1 MSLAVLYSRAR
12 LGMEAPLVTIEVHL
26 SNGLPGFTMVGLP
39 EAAVKEARDR
49 VRSAILNSQFDFPD
63 RRITVNMA
71 PADLPKQG
79 AQFDLAIA
87 LGILVASDQLK
98 GDDLD
103 EYEFLGELSLS
114 GDVRAGPGALPAAIA
129 CTASGRTLVTSLD
142 NANEAALAS
151 DSDVRYA
158 EHLLQVSAHFRG
170 QQALPRATYQPQTTP
185 TAVPD
190 LAEVKGQQTAKRA
203 LEIAAA
209 GRHNL
214 LYFGPPGTGK
224 TLLASR
230 LPGLLPPLSEAEALE
245 VASVQSICG
254 LQLNWG
260 KRPYRAP
267 HHTASGVA
275 LIGGGSIPRPG
286 EVTLAHRGVLFLDEL
301 AEFPRSVLDVL
312 REPLESGEVHIAR
325 AARQTTFP
333 ANFQLIAAMNP
344 TPGGYSPDDP
354 RSQRYTREQMQ
365 RYISRLSG
373 PFLDRIDLHIEVPTL
388 PREMLTRP
396 TQEETSAE
404 VQQRVIAAWNRQMER
419 QGCANA
425 ELSGKALERYCQLG
439 DAERALLEKTMDR
452 LGLSARAY
460 HRILRVG
467 RTIADL
473 RDQTAL
479 DKSALIEALNCRQLE
494 KLMGRQG

>member
-12 LGMEAPLVTIEVHL
+12 LGMDAPLVTIEVHL
-26 SNGLPGFTMVGLP
+26 TNGLPGFTMVGLP

-87 LGILVASDQLK
+87 LGILIASGQLPGDQIEQYEFFGELALSGELRPGVAS
-98 GDDLD
+98 
-103 EYEFLGELSLS
+103 
-114 GDVRAGPGALPAAIA
+114 LPAAIA
-129 CTASGRTLVTSLD
+129 CTAAHRSLITSP
-142 NANEAALAS
+142 AGAAEAALAS
-151 DSDVRYA
+151 GSDVRHA
-158 EHLLQVSAHFRG
+158 SHLLQVTSHFRG
-170 QQALPRATYQPQTTP
+170 HQELPRAYFQPPNKPSQT
-185 TAVPD
+185 AD
-190 LAEVKGQQTAKRA
+190 LAEVKGQEGAKRA

-214 LYFGPPGTGK
+214 LFFGPPGTGK

-230 LPGLLPPLSEAEALE
+230 LPGLLPPLTESEALE

-254 LQLNWG
+254 LPLNWG
-260 KRPYRAP
+260 QRPFRAP

-301 AEFPRSVLDVL
+301 AEFPRAALDVL
-312 REPLESGEVHIAR
+312 REPLESGEVSIAR

-333 ANFQLIAAMNP
+333 ARFQLVAAMNP
-344 TPGGYSPDDP
+344 TPGGYGPDDP

-365 RYISRLSG
+365 RYLSRLSG
-373 PFLDRIDLHIEVPTL
+373 PLLDRIDLHIEVPAL
-388 PREMLTRP
+388 PKAVLTQAGP
-396 TQEETSAE
+396 GETTAV
-404 VQQRVIAAWNRQMER
+404 VQQRVARAWQRQLDR
-419 QGCANA
+419 QGSANA
-425 ELSGKALERYCQLG
+425 ELSG
-439 DAERALLEKTMDR
+439 ALLEQHCALDKADQALLEAAMER
-452 LGLSARAY
+452 LRLSARAY
-460 HRILRVG
+460 HRILRVA
-467 RTIADL
+467 RTVADL
-473 RDQTAL
+473 NGLERI
-479 DKSALIEALNCRQLE
+479 DKGALIEALNGRQLE
-494 KLMGRQG
+494 KLLGAI

>member
-26 SNGLPGFTMVGLP
+26 SNGLPAFNMVGLP
-39 EAAVKEARDR
+39 ETAVKEARDR
-49 VRSAILNSQFDFPD
+49 VRSALLTSQFDFPD
-63 RRITVNMA
+63 RRITVNMG

-87 LGILVASDQLK
+87 LGILVASDQLPA
-98 GDDLD
+98 DNLAH
-103 EYEFLGELSLS
+103 YEFLGELALS
-114 GDVRAGPGALPAAIA
+114 GELRAGPGALPASIA
-129 CTASGRTLVTSLD
+129 CTGQGRTLVTSRA

-151 DSDVRYA
+151 GSEVRYA
-158 EHLLQVSAHFRG
+158 EHLLQVTSHFRG
-170 QQALPRATYQPQTTP
+170 QSQLPRAHYEATEAPP
-185 TAVPD
+185 ILPD
-190 LAEVKGQQTAKRA
+190 LADVKGQGTAKRA

-230 LPGLLPPLSEAEALE
+230 LPGLMPPLTESEALE

-254 LQLNWG
+254 MPLNWG
-260 KRPYRAP
+260 IRPYRSP

-301 AEFPRSVLDVL
+301 AEFPRNVLDVL
-312 REPLESGEVHIAR
+312 REPMESGEVNIAR
-325 AARQTTFP
+325 AARQTNFP
-333 ANFQLIAAMNP
+333 ARFQLVAAMNP
-344 TPGGYSPDDP
+344 TPGGYGPDDP

-365 RYISRLSG
+365 RYLSRLSG
-373 PFLDRIDLHIEVPTL
+373 PFLDRIDLHIEVPAL
-388 PREMLTRP
+388 PRELLARP
-396 TQEETSAE
+396 TEEECSAE
-404 VQQRVIAAWNRQMER
+404 VQKRTIAAWNRQIER

-425 ELSGKALERYCQLG
+425 ELSGKALERFSKMGQP
-439 DAERALLEKTMDR
+439 EQALLEKTMEK

-460 HRILRVG
+460 HRILRVA
-467 RTIADL
+467 RTVADL
-473 RDQTAL
+473 RDQPDI
-479 DKSALIEALNCRQLE
+479 DKGALIEALHCRQLE
-494 KLMGRQG
+494 KLTGR

>member
-12 LGMEAPLVTIEVHL
+12 LGMDAPLVTIEVHL
-26 SNGLPGFTMVGLP
+26 TNGLPAFTMVGLP

-87 LGILVASDQLK
+87 LGILIASGQLP
-98 GDDLD
+98 GDGIDG
-103 EYEFLGELSLS
+103 YEFYGELALS
-114 GDVRAGPGALPAAIA
+114 GELRSGLASLPAAIA
-129 CTASGRTLVTSLD
+129 CTDAKRVLITSPAGAAD
-142 NANEAALAS
+142 AALAS
-151 DSDVRYA
+151 GSDVRHA
-158 EHLLQVSAHFRG
+158 SHLLQVTSHFRG
-170 QQALPRATYQPQTTP
+170 HKTLPQAEHSPLGPIPL
-185 TAVPD
+185 VPD
-190 LAEVKGQQTAKRA
+190 LIDVKGQEGAKRA

-214 LYFGPPGTGK
+214 LFFGPPGTGK

-230 LPGLLPPLSEAEALE
+230 LPGLLPPLTETEALE
-245 VASVQSICG
+245 VASVQSVCG
-254 LQLNWG
+254 LPLNWG
-260 KRPYRAP
+260 QRPFRAP

-301 AEFPRSVLDVL
+301 AEFPRAALDVL
-312 REPLESGEVHIAR
+312 REPLESGEVNIAR

-333 ANFQLIAAMNP
+333 ARFQLVAAMNP

-365 RYISRLSG
+365 RYLSRLSG
-373 PFLDRIDLHIEVPTL
+373 PLLDRIDLHIEVPAL
-388 PREMLTRP
+388 PKSVLSQAKPGESTA
-396 TQEETSAE
+396 T
-404 VQQRVIAAWNRQMER
+404 VQARVALAWQRQLDR

-425 ELSGKALERYCQLG
+425 DLAGATLEQHCRLQP
-439 DAERALLEKTMDR
+439 AEQSLLETAMER
-452 LGLSARAY
+452 LRLSARAY
-460 HRILRVG
+460 HRILRVA
-467 RTIADL
+467 RTVADL
-473 RDQTAL
+473 NGQHEI
-479 DKSALIEALNCRQLE
+479 DKSALIEALNGRQLE
-494 KLMGRQG
+494 KLLGAV